1 MHPSRAT
8 GHLATFE
15 LGLRGP
21 PDHLT
26 LALPDGLGEG
36 RIGVDSLG
44 LGVSAMND
52 QAKTRQAVSAAV
64 IGNVLE
70 WYDFSV
76 YAFVA
81 VVLSRKFF
89 PPGDEVTALLSTF
102 LAYGLGFVARPLGGI
117 VIGRVGDTH
126 GRKTAL
132 LITIALMAIGT
143 VLVGILPTYAAI
155 GIAAPLLLV
164 AARLMQGFSAGGEWG
179 GSTAYIVEWAPAGQR
194 GFYGSFQQMSVVA
207 GLLLG
212 SAVAA
217 IFNTMLTPDQM
228 SDWGWRVPFLLGG
241 ILGPVGLWM
250 RRTIDETPAY
260 RKAVATPVPAAAG
273 EATPLVTATRAFG
286 FTIVWT
292 VCFYVLLS
300 YMPTWSQTYMKISPA
315 AALWANTFGLVIL
328 VIAIPFMGIV
338 SDRIGRKPLLLGCC
352 AFFVIVPFPLFK
364 YLLASGGSFATLLYV
379 QILFAIAISMF
390 SGPGPAAIAEMFPT
404 RTRSTWMT
412 TGYALAVAIFGG
424 FAPLISVWLITR
436 FEEPTAPTFYLMAAA
451 VVSILVIYGLR
462 ETAHE
467 ELG

>member
-1 MHPSRAT
+1 
-8 GHLATFE
+8 
-15 LGLRGP
+15 
-21 PDHLT
+21 
-26 LALPDGLGEG
+26 
-36 RIGVDSLG
+36 
-44 LGVSAMND
+44 MND

-81 VVLSRKFF
+81 VILSRKFF
-89 PPGDEVTALLSTF
+89 PAGDEVTALLSTF
-102 LAYGLGFVARPLGGI
+102 LAYGLGFLARPLGGI
-117 VIGRVGDTH
+117 VIGRIGDTR

-132 LITIALMAIGT
+132 LITIAMMAIGT

-179 GSTAYIVEWAPAGQR
+179 GSTAYIVEWAPAGKR
-194 GFYGSFQQMSVVA
+194 GLYGSFQQLSVVA

-217 IFNTMLTPDQM
+217 TFNSVFTPEQM
-228 SDWGWRVPFLLGG
+228 DDWGWRVPFLLGG

-260 RKAVATPVPAAAG
+260 KKAVATPVPAAAG
-273 EATPLVTATRAFG
+273 EATPLVMAARAFG

-300 YMPTWSQTYMKISPA
+300 YMPTYTQKYLKISA
-315 AALWANTFGLVIL
+315 SAALWANTIGLL
-328 VIAIPFMGIV
+328 VLMIFIPIMGAL
-338 SDRIGRKPLLLGCC
+338 SDKIGRKPLLLACC
-352 AFFVIVPFPLFK
+352 VAFVVVPYPFFSF
-364 YLLASGGSFATLLYV
+364 LLDGASYTQLILV
-379 QILFAIAISMF
+379 QIVFAILISAF
-390 SGPGPAAIAEMFPT
+390 SGAGPAAIAEMFPT

-424 FAPLISVWLITR
+424 FAPLISVYLIDK
-436 FEEPTAPTFYLMAAA
+436 FASPLAHVFYLIAAA
-451 VVSILVIYGLR
+451 VVSTIVIATLR

>member
-1 MHPSRAT
+1 MDA
-8 GHLATFE
+8 
-15 LGLRGP
+15 
-21 PDHLT
+21 
-26 LALPDGLGEG
+26 
-36 RIGVDSLG
+36 
-44 LGVSAMND
+44 N
-52 QAKTRQAVSAAV
+52 QAQTRRAVSAAV

-81 VVLSRKFF
+81 VILARKFF
-89 PPGDEVTALLSTF
+89 PQGDEVTALLSTF

-117 VIGRVGDTH
+117 ILGRVGDTH

-143 VLVGILPTYAAI
+143 VLVGVLPTYAAI

-164 AARLMQGFSAGGEWG
+164 LARLMQGFSAGGEWG
-179 GSTAYIVEWAPAGQR
+179 SSTAYIVEWAPQDKR
-194 GFYGSFQQMSVVA
+194 GFYGSFQQLSVVA

-217 IFNTMLTPDQM
+217 LMNTIFTPEQM

-260 RKAVATPVPAAAG
+260 IKAKTAPPAPPSAESGWVMAA
-273 EATPLVTATRAFG
+273 RAFG

-300 YMPTWSQTYMKISPA
+300 YMPTYTQKYVKISA
-315 AALWANTFGLVIL
+315 SAALWANTIGLLVLVIF
-328 VIAIPFMGIV
+328 IPIMGAL
-338 SDRIGRKPLLLGCC
+338 SDKWGRKPLLLACC
-352 AFFVIVPFPLFK
+352 IAFIIVPYPAFSFLITP
-364 YLLASGGSFATLLYV
+364 ASVTELILV
-379 QILFAIAISMF
+379 QIGFAILISCF
-390 SGPGPAAIAEMFPT
+390 SGAGPAAIAEMFPT
-404 RTRSTWMT
+404 RERSTWMT

-424 FAPLISVWLITR
+424 FAPLISVYLIDR
-436 FEEPTAPTFYLMAAA
+436 FASPLAHTFYLIGAAI
-451 VVSILVIYGLR
+451 VSTIVIAMMR

-467 ELG
+467 PLG